1 MKKLCVLLAL
11 ILALTA
17 FAGCAGNKPAELPA
31 DTAAPEATDP
41 AQEPTESA
49 LEPAAQ
55 TAEPTEAP
63 SVEAEYI
70 DDFTVRCIDGSSF
83 TLSEALRDHEL
94 VLINLFFT
102 GCGPCGMEFPY
113 LQEAWEMNSDKIA
126 VIALTPDPDDTDE
139 ILNSYAKE
147 LGLTFPIAHED
158 GTGLRERFVQAY
170 PTSILVDRSFRV
182 AALEIGA
189 KTSLQEF
196 LDWFEG
202 YTGDNYDPT
211 VCTYTVFC
219 YDCIFYDDIVGV
231 VFNFCSDTACF
242 QVTADETG
250 KAVFTGPAARYHVEV
265 YSIPDGLRLYDD
277 PEWTT
282 EPYSQTFWV
291 AFSAAGD

>member
-1 MKKLCVLLAL
+1 MKKLCIIIALLFAL
-11 ILALTA
+11 VS
-17 FAGCAGNKPAELPA
+17 FEGCGAKKPAEIPV
-31 DTAAPEATDP
+31 D
-41 AQEPTESA
+41 
-49 LEPAAQ
+49 
-55 TAEPTEAP
+55 TEAP
-63 SVEAEYI
+63 AYTEAPAETQNAATEAPNITEAPAVEAEYI
-70 DDFTVRCIDGSSF
+70 EDFTVRCIDGSNF
-83 TLSEALRDHEL
+83 TLSEALQENEL

-113 LQEAWEMNSDKIA
+113 LQQAYEINSDRIA
-126 VIALTPDPDDTDE
+126 VIAMSPDPDDTDE
-139 ILNSYAKE
+139 ALLDYAKE
-147 LGLTFPIAHED
+147 YGLTFPIAHED

-170 PTSILVDRSFRV
+170 PTSILVDKNFRV

-211 VCTYTVFC
+211 MCTYTVYC
-219 YDCIFYDDIVGV
+219 YDCIYYDDIGGV
-231 VFNFCSDTACF
+231 VFNFCSDTACY

-265 YSIPDGLRLYDD
+265 HSIPEGIRLYDD
-277 PEWTT
+277 ADWTT

-291 AFSAAGD
+291 AFSAIRD